1 MRIDKFFSDLA
12 LFTRSEI
19 NKVLANNRVKVN
31 GKIVKKSNF
40 FLCYKNTVVR
50 IPGPSCSENGIIS
63 LIHPFI
69 SIINITS
76 C

>member
-40 FLCYKNTVVR
+40 H
-50 IPGPSCSENGIIS
+50 S
-63 LIHPFI
+63 H
-69 SIINITS
+69 
-76 C
+76 

>member
-40 FLCYKNTVVR
+40 NVN
-50 IPGPSCSENGIIS
+50 ENLDKIELDDKIIEYRK
-63 LIHPFI
+63 FI
-69 SIINITS
+69 YTHYLLLKYSKQK
-76 C
+76 